1 MSVPVRYLQ
10 VMNCQSQYPTDQ
22 AFHMRWYQRHW
33 CVVSMLLPVRH
44 KSASAYSHQIELAD
58 VVVSAALVCCK
69 RVVANDTLTIY
80 RLSTLAIS
88 LIKPSTYGGVSG
100 IGKWSTP
107 WCRRDTCSHRLSSR
121 QIMLAHVVVSAALVC
136 GRHGSAGETLML
148 CIWRGGAGHVYRLIP
163 V

>member
-1 MSVPVRYLQ
+1 MVVPVRYRQFTQKLSISASQPFESSHVVISAAWCVVNMLVPVRYLQ

-69 RVVANDTLTIY
+69 RVVANDILTIY
-80 RLSTLAIS
+80 RLSTLTIS

-100 IGKWSTP
+100 IGRWSTP
-107 WCRRDTCSHRLSSR
+107 WCR
-121 QIMLAHVVVSAALVC
+121 
-136 GRHGSAGETLML
+136 
-148 CIWRGGAGHVYRLIP
+148 
-163 V
+163 